1 MPDLIPFSEVAH
13 HFQDFAHTAWR
24 LETRRGYASD
34 RNGPKWQ
41 RFLRGEDIT
50 KDPDNAWRANVRAQ
64 VAAGK
69 SFERV
74 RLIDQPPTE
83 GQRFLLAS
91 GLGNVAA
98 GEDIRNLYRSDA
110 QRLGLPGRDFWLF
123 DSRMVAEFEFD
134 DDDVTL
140 GVRLYEDAETVV
152 RACQVRDAA
161 WHHAVP
167 TRDFQARV
175 LSGV

>member
-1 MPDLIPFSEVAH
+1 MPSLIPFSEAAH
-13 HFQDFAHTAWR
+13 YFEGFEHTAWR
-24 LETRRGYASD
+24 LETRRSYASD

-41 RFLRGEDIT
+41 RFLRGEDISN
-50 KDPDNAWRANVRAQ
+50 DPDNAWRTNVRAQ
-64 VAAGK
+64 TATGK
-69 SFERV
+69 RFERV
-74 RLIDQPPTE
+74 RLVDHPHTE

-98 GEDIRNLYRSDA
+98 GEDIRNLYRA
-110 QRLGLPGRDFWLF
+110 EARRLDLPERDFWLF
-123 DSRMVAEFEFD
+123 DSRVVVEFEFD

-140 GVRLYEDAETVV
+140 GVRVYEDAETVV

-167 TRDFQARV
+167 TTEFQAQV
-175 LSGV
+175 LSDA